1 VPIIT
6 SIASTPF
13 ASQWTAIARS
23 AAGSIAETAER
34 FQAALPSRGQQ
45 ATTAPPPI
53 AGSVAAAPGSPAA
66 PAAAA
71 APALAPAPAAP
82 VPETLELSLGALA
95 RARLAPPADSI
106 GLTLTAR
113 VVKNQYSGRLYRV
126 TELGNGAVKRWLVQG
141 PPTVL
146 RDPSPDNRDRL
157 SMLLFAFAPDDK
169 LYFMAE
175 EVDAAAFAV
184 QNLVEKLWKPRYGA
198 IVPWSQINVLSNMP
212 LGDQVDFLRSKFD
225 LEGVEAAPDESP
237 NLTTND
243 IDLIAMVLVEFGDFL
258 DVAGRQSLI
267 LQAGLRDVASEVDLQ
282 GAARTVAYNLLF
294 QLRRKP
300 KLTTG
305 GTALGALIGVLI
317 KRDTVPP
324 DDVTR
329 LTEIRDRYG
338 L

>member
-1 VPIIT
+1 MPIIT
-6 SIASTPF
+6 TVTSAALGT
-13 ASQWTAIARS
+13 QLTAIARS

-34 FQAALPSRGQQ
+34 LQAALPSRGPQQ
-45 ATTAPPPI
+45 TTGPAPLTN
-53 AGSVAAAPGSPAA
+53 AVAPA
-66 PAAAA
+66 PAAAI
-71 APALAPAPAAP
+71 APAPAAP
-82 VPETLELSLGALA
+82 ETLELVVNGVA

-113 VVKNQYSGRLYRV
+113 VLKNQYSGRLYRV
-126 TELGNGAVKRWLVQG
+126 TELGNGTVKRWLVQG
-141 PPTVL
+141 PPAVL
-146 RDPSPDNRDRL
+146 RDASPDNRDRL
-157 SMLLFAFAPDDK
+157 GMLQFIFAADDK
-169 LYFMAE
+169 VYLMAE
-175 EVDAAAFAV
+175 AVDAAPFAL
-184 QNLVEKLWKPRYGA
+184 QNIVEKLWKPRSGV
-198 IVPWSQINVLSNMP
+198 IVPWSQIDGLSDMP
-212 LGDQVDFLRSKFD
+212 LGDQIDFLRSRFD
-225 LEGVEAAPDESP
+225 LDGVEATPDESP

-243 IDLIAMVLVEFGDFL
+243 IDVIAMVLVEFGDFL

-282 GAARTVAYNLLF
+282 GAARSVAYNLLF

-305 GTALGALIGVLI
+305 GTALGALVGLLI
-317 KRDTVPP
+317 KRPSVPA